1 MFEVVFV
8 KNQCAYPNISGG
20 EIMHDKYFSRF
31 IGNLANLAKEN
42 TKIHPELFSKHD
54 VKKGL
59 RNSNGI
65 GVLAGLTEVGEV
77 QGYILEGD
85 KKIPVEG
92 KLKYRGI
99 DVEEIVTG
107 FQSDNRPGFEEVCFL
122 LLFGELPDPK
132 ALKHFK
138 SMLGLFRTLPEGF
151 TRDMILKAPSNNVM
165 NKLARSVLAFYTYD
179 NNPDNT
185 EIENVLR
192 QSIELIARFPTL
204 AAYGYQAMSYY
215 HGNSSLHLHKPDPEL
230 STAENF
236 LSMIRPDGKYTK
248 TEAEVLDLSLVLHA
262 EHGGGNNSAFTVRV
276 VSSSGTDT
284 YSAIAAAVGSLKG
297 PKHGGANIK
306 VLQMMEDIKQNISD
320 WTDQD
325 EVYRY
330 LEKISRSQAFDG
342 SGLIYGVGHAVYTLS
357 DPRAVLLKK
366 KAIDLAIEKE
376 RLDEFN
382 LYCMIEKLAPGIVQQ
397 ATKSDKPFC
406 INVDF
411 YSGFVYDMLN
421 IPQEVS
427 TPLFAI
433 SRIAGWCAHRI
444 EELLTVK
451 QIIRPAYKSV
461 VSPKSYVPMDERLPV
476 NLTYQPAS
484 GLASSYK
491 ESGDFTVPKGLFD
504 Y

>member
-1 MFEVVFV
+1 M
-8 KNQCAYPNISGG
+8 SGS
-20 EIMHDKYFSRF
+20 FSKF
-31 IGNLANLAKEN
+31 IGNLTDLAKN
-42 TKIHPELFSKHD
+42 NVKIHPELFAKHD

-65 GVLAGLTEVGEV
+65 GVLAGLTEIGEV
-77 QGYILEGD
+77 QGYVIE
-85 KKIPVEG
+85 EG
-92 KLKYRGI
+92 KKLPVPGHLKYRGI
-99 DVEEIVTG
+99 DIEDIVAG
-107 FQSDNRPGFEEVCFL
+107 FQHDNRPGFEEVCFL
-122 LLFGELPDPK
+122 LLFGELPDAG
-132 ALKHFK
+132 ALKQFK
-138 SMLGLFRTLPEGF
+138 GMLGQLRTLPEGF
-151 TRDMILKAPSNNVM
+151 TRDMILKAPSSNVM
-165 NKLARSVLAFYTYD
+165 NKLARSVLAFYSYD
-179 NNPDNT
+179 NNPDDT
-185 EIENVLR
+185 RIENVLR
-192 QSIELIARFPTL
+192 QSIELIARFPTM

-215 HGNSSLHLHKPDPEL
+215 HRNSSLHLHKPDPEL

-236 LSMIRPDGKYTK
+236 LLMIRPDGKYTK

-306 VLQMMEDIKQNISD
+306 VLEMMENIKQNVSD

-325 EVYRY
+325 EVERY
-330 LEKISRSQAFDG
+330 LEKISQKQAFDK
-342 SGLIYGVGHAVYTLS
+342 SGLIYGLGHAVYTQS
-357 DPRAVLLKK
+357 DPRAILLKK
-366 KAIDLAIEKE
+366 KAIDLAKEKD

-382 LYCMIEKLAPGIVQQ
+382 LFHMIEKLAPKVVQR
-397 ATKSDKPFC
+397 AAKAEKPFC

-411 YSGFVYDMLN
+411 YSGFVYNMLN

-427 TPLFAI
+427 TPLFAV
-433 SRIAGWCAHRI
+433 SRIGGWCAHRI

-461 VSPKSYVPMDERLPV
+461 VSPKSYVPINRRLPV
-476 NLTYQPAS
+476 NLAFQPTD
-484 GLASSYK
+484 GLTSYFE
-491 ESGDFTVPKGLFD
+491 ESETPIEPRSLFE

>member
-1 MFEVVFV
+1 
-8 KNQCAYPNISGG
+8 
-20 EIMHDKYFSRF
+20 MHKKYFSRF
-31 IGNLANLAKEN
+31 IDNLADLAKN
-42 TKIHPELFSKHD
+42 NVRIYPELFTKHD

-77 QGYILEGD
+77 DGYVLDEG
-85 KKIPVEG
+85 KKIPVDG

-99 DVEEIVTG
+99 DIEDIVTG

-122 LLFGELPDPK
+122 LLFGELPDTR
-132 ALKHFK
+132 ALKQFTG
-138 SMLGLFRTLPEGF
+138 MLGLLRTLPEGF
-151 TRDMILKAPSNNVM
+151 TRDMILKAPSSNVM
-165 NKLARSVLAFYTYD
+165 NKLARSVLAFYSYD
-179 NNPDNT
+179 NNPDDT
-185 EIENVLR
+185 RIENVLR
-192 QSIELIARFPTL
+192 QSIELIARFPTM

-230 STAENF
+230 GTAENF

-248 TEAEVLDLSLVLHA
+248 TEAEVLDLALVLHA

-306 VLQMMEDIKQNISD
+306 VLEMMENIKQNISD

-325 EVYRY
+325 EVERY
-330 LEKISRSQAFDG
+330 LEKISLKQAFDK

-357 DPRAVLLKK
+357 DPRALLLKK
-366 KAIDLAIEKE
+366 KAIDLAKEKE
-376 RLDEFN
+376 HLDEFN
-382 LYCMIEKLAPGIVQQ
+382 LYCMIEKLAPRVVQK
-397 ATKSDKPFC
+397 ATKTDKPFC

-421 IPQEVS
+421 IPQQVS

-433 SRIAGWCAHRI
+433 SRIPGWCAHRI

-461 VSPKSYVPMDERLPV
+461 VSPKSYVHINQRLPV
-476 NLTYQPAS
+476 NLTYQPADD
-484 GLASSYK
+484 LTSYFEDSDK
-491 ESGDFTVPKGLFD
+491 PTESTSLFE